1 MLSATKN
8 FLNKNYKYINLW
20 RKIANK
26 LNYIKLK
33 PFMINRTTKNV
44 KNKLQENLKRNDTN
58 ELKTQKQTH

>member
-33 PFMINRTTKNV
+33 PFMYQQNN
-44 KNKLQENLKRNDTN
+44 
-58 ELKTQKQTH
+58 QKCEKQATRESKKK